1 MANSRV
7 SSGIGREWAGA
18 SSANA
23 AGNLQHSRPF
33 FIPRIEVGYLR
44 LSYCRGNARMSAG
57 GGRSTPRLDRT
68 GTNTLARYGRIR
80 AGREYSAPGLCVECR
95 LSRSSG
101 AIKYRLVADEGA
113 DCDRSKKRATPL
125 LFVLDW
131 TYRLWQ
137 QFARFGLLH
146 PVVLESLPAP
156 TAKAGFS
163 GATDNLK
170 LSGYYLERQKKL
182 Y

>member
-7 SSGIGREWAGA
+7 SSGIGREWARA

-95 LSRSSG
+95 LSRSPG

-113 DCDRSKKRATPL
+113 DCDGSKKERHRCYLYLIEPIACGNNLRVSASYILWFSRACRR
-125 LFVLDW
+125 
-131 TYRLWQ
+131 RLP
-137 QFARFGLLH
+137 RLVS
-146 PVVLESLPAP
+146 P
-156 TAKAGFS
+156 
-163 GATDNLK
+163 
-170 LSGYYLERQKKL
+170 ERQII
-182 Y
+182 